1 MSELIQNGAV
11 AADTFTLLEA
21 QANLDAL
28 PAGDLLVPLAVYLQ
42 NAEYFAKHRSSARR
56 IGVLLAET
64 DDPFALQAHLLQL
77 DLIAVNFPKFTDG
90 RGFSIAHL
98 LRTRLNWRGLLRAV
112 GPLLRDQLFYLQRAG
127 FDSFLLREGQD
138 LHAALASLQ
147 DFSVHYQIAAQDRVF
162 AQQQEKEKQ
171 HASARA

>member
-1 MSELIQNGAV
+1 MSELIENGAV
-11 AADTFTLLEA
+11 VADTFTLLDA

-28 PAGDLLVPLAVYLQ
+28 PTGDLLVPLAIYMQ
-42 NAEYFAKHRSSARR
+42 NAEHFAKHHSSARG

-64 DDPFALQAHLLQL
+64 DDPLVLQPHLPQL

-127 FDSFLLREGQD
+127 FDSFTLREGQN

-147 DFSVHYQIAAQDRVF
+147 DFSVHYQIAAQDRVRT
-162 AQQQEKEKQ
+162 QEGQ

>member
-11 AADTFTLLEA
+11 VADTFTLLDG
-21 QANLDAL
+21 QANLDSL
-28 PAGDLLVPLAVYLQ
+28 PGGDLVVPLAAYLQ
-42 NAEYFAKHRSSARR
+42 NAERFTQLRGACR

-64 DDPFALQAHLLQL
+64 DDPLALQAHLAQI

-98 LRTRLNWRGLLRAV
+98 LRTRLNWRGPLRAV

-127 FDSFLLREGQD
+127 FDSFMLREGQD
-138 LHAALASLQ
+138 LHAALASLN
-147 DFSVHYQIAAQDRVF
+147 DFSVSYQIAAQDRVR
-162 AQQQEKEKQ
+162 AQQQERQ
-171 HASARA
+171 HAAATA